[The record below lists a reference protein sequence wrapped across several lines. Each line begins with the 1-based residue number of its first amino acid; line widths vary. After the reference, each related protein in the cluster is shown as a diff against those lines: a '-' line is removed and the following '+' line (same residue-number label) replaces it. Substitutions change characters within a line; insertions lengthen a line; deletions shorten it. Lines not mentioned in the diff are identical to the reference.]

1 MVSRMNRNE
10 CFIFGPISGEVTELR
25 SLLSML
31 LDLNITSLY
40 SFHLL
45 APELKQI
52 LGDDLKPRDD
62 MWRSSSFYA
71 GVIKR
76 VLQESQ
82 LSVLFQPPAT
92 LRLPIKLLEPSVQVG
107 TFTLNFEPSTEQSIK
122 TVNVLLGDQLQ
133 IQQSPPSFQFASQ
146 GSPYFVRFTANE
158 HTLKIAAYFADK
170 NKAVWRSSLQI
181 AHMPAT
187 TIE

>member
-1 MVSRMNRNE
+1 MTHVNRNE
-10 CFIFGPISGEVTELR
+10 CFIFGPISGEVAELR

-31 LDLNITSLY
+31 LDLNVTSLY

-45 APELKQI
+45 APQLKQI

-82 LSVLFQPPAT
+82 LSILFQPPT
-92 LRLPIKLLEPSVQVG
+92 ILRLPIKLLEPSVQVG
-107 TFTLNFEPSTEQSIK
+107 AFTLNFEPPTEQCIHP
-122 TVNVLLGDQLQ
+122 VNVLLGDQLQ
-133 IQQSPPSFQFASQ
+133 IHQSPPSFQFASQ
-146 GSPYFVRFTANE
+146 GAPYFVRFTASE
-158 HTLKIAAYFADK
+158 DTLNIAAYYADK
-170 NKAVWRSSLQI
+170 REPVWHSSLQREHI
-181 AHMPAT
+181 PAT
-187 TIE
+187 TTE